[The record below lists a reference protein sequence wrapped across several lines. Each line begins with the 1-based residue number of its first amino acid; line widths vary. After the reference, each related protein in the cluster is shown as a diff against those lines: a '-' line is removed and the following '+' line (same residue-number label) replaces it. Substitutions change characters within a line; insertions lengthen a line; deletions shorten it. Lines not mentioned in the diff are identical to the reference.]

1 MRVGAILAKW
11 RDGDDDQRWVEGREC
26 VIPKAQTFHVTRG
39 KGFDEEVG

>member
-11 RDGDDDQRWVEGREC
+11 RDGNDDQRWVERREC
-26 VIPKAQTFHVTRG
+26 VIPKAQRLQMTRR